1 MNILETILFNL
12 KMGRTLE
19 CSKYKTH
26 KFPTQNQHMK
36 AIKQKCRIFGSQEML
51 AFRFSRFHFTL
62 DWAHIWNIVGWNPCY
77 VSEKSPFVP
86 DHIWSSGL
94 VHKNRSNKENSA
106 LQKLKTATEYLLEFF
121 IFFSV
126 KHLNPEFFSLR
137 FLMINE
143 GSLIFV
149 ELIMFPKCLLKF
161 KRNSGDL
168 LRALLAEKKDFTLF
182 SRKL

>member
-1 MNILETILFNL
+1 MNNLETILFNL
-12 KMGRTLE
+12 KVGRTLE

-36 AIKQKCRIFGSQEML
+36 AIKQKWRIFGSWEML

-62 DWAHIWNIVGWNPCY
+62 DWAHIWNIDGWNPCY
-77 VSEKSPFVP
+77 VSEKSPWVP

-106 LQKLKTATEYLLEFF
+106 LQKLKTATESLVEFLYFFCKTSESGVLFCKVLDDKWSF
-121 IFFSV
+121 INFCGINYVPWVFI
-126 KHLNPEFFSLR
+126 KIQTKQWR
-137 FLMINE
+137 FTGITF
-143 GSLIFV
+143 GW
-149 ELIMFPKCLLKF
+149 KT
-161 KRNSGDL
+161 
-168 LRALLAEKKDFTLF
+168 DFTLF